1 MKSVAWAVFAVIC
14 VLYAVGAYFG
24 WLTRSQHNGGSWGTG
39 SLAPS
44 IAFALTTLMFPL
56 VGVLIATRRPG
67 NSIAWL
73 LLGIGL
79 CWGLDAVASSTATY
93 GLDMHHGSQQA
104 ARVAAAFDNV
114 LWLPAIGLTGTF
126 LILLFPDGHLLSPR
140 WRWVAWLAAVTIVL
154 GSASIVFDPG
164 PMSDSSFPTA
174 VNPLGIEPLAGV
186 LAWSR
191 AIVILLPVAI
201 LGSAAS
207 LVVRFRRSRG
217 DDRLQMK
224 WLAAAAGLVAVIF
237 GGVEI
242 MSISLE
248 GPLNTVPQWLQVL
261 QDVAL
266 LSFCVIPIAIGFAV
280 LRYRLYEIDVI
291 IRRTLVY
298 TVLAAVLIG
307 LYLAGVTVLSAGL
320 QTITGQSGTLAV
332 TISTLAVA
340 AVFQPLRTPHPA
352 RRRSPPLPTE
362 IQRRSNA
369 PRSSAARC
377 ATRSNSTRSQRAC
390 STSST
395 SPSNPAPPASGSDPR
410 LHTPLLRVALGGG
423 REVSAEYVHLPRPL
437 ESIPIICV
445 PRAELDQR
453 RVRTQIVLSATSHS
467 VASGPIACRHR
478 ASRVLGVVSMRIL
491 RRSVAKRRPARC
503 GRIEALGSRWQL
515 DVGVLRGRFDR
526 DLEVASVAFHD
537 HLPHSLNLAV

>member
-1 MKSVAWAVFAVIC
+1 MKPAAWAIFVTIC
-14 VLYAVGAYFG
+14 ALYLVGGYFG

-44 IAFALTTLMFPL
+44 VAFALTTFLFPL

-93 GLDMHHGSQQA
+93 GLDMHHGSRQA
-104 ARVAAAFDNV
+104 ALVAAAFDNV

-140 WRWVAWLAAVTIVL
+140 WRWVAWLAAVTIAL
-154 GSASIVFDPG
+154 GSATIVFDPG
-164 PMSDSSFPTA
+164 AMSDSSFPTA

-201 LGSAAS
+201 LGSAVS
-207 LVVRFRRSRG
+207 LVVRFRRSFG

-224 WLAAAAGLVAVIF
+224 WLASAAGLVAVIF
-237 GGVEI
+237 GAVEI

-266 LSFCVIPIAIGFAV
+266 LSFCLIPISIGFAV

-291 IRRTLVY
+291 IRRTLIY
-298 TVLAAVLIG
+298 TFLAAVVSRALPRR
-307 LYLAGVTVLSAGL
+307 YNHPQRSPPDDHRTVGDTRGHHLNPGRGSRL
-320 QTITGQSGTLAV
+320 P
-332 TISTLAVA
+332 A
-340 AVFQPLRTPHPA
+340 ATRPDPT
-352 RRRSPPLPTE
+352 RRRSPLLPPE
-362 IQRRSNA
+362 VQRRTD
-369 PRSSAARC
+369 PRHDLRVASE
-377 ATRSNSTRSQRAC
+377 TRSNSTRSPPAY

-395 SPSNPAPPASGSDPR
+395 
-410 LHTPLLRVALGGG
+410 
-423 REVSAEYVHLPRPL
+423 
-437 ESIPIICV
+437 
-445 PRAELDQR
+445 
-453 RVRTQIVLSATSHS
+453 
-467 VASGPIACRHR
+467 
-478 ASRVLGVVSMRIL
+478 
-491 RRSVAKRRPARC
+491 
-503 GRIEALGSRWQL
+503 
-515 DVGVLRGRFDR
+515 
-526 DLEVASVAFHD
+526 
-537 HLPHSLNLAV
+537 

>member
-1 MKSVAWAVFAVIC
+1 MGTRMKSVAWAIFAVIC
-14 VLYAVGAYFG
+14 LLYTVGAYFG

-44 IAFALTTLMFPL
+44 IAFALTTLMFPV

-67 NSIAWL
+67 NSIAWM

-126 LILLFPDGHLLSPR
+126 LILLFPGGHLLSPR
-140 WRWVAWLAAVTIVL
+140 WRLVAWLAAVTIAL
-154 GSASIVFDPG
+154 GAATIIFDPG

-186 LAWSR
+186 LAWAR

-201 LGSAAS
+201 VASAAS

-224 WLAAAAGLVAVIF
+224 WLATAAGLVAVIF
-237 GGVEI
+237 GAVEI

-266 LSFCVIPIAIGFAV
+266 LSFCLIPISIGFAV

-307 LYLAGVTVLSAGL
+307 LYLGGVAILSAVL
-320 QTITGQSGTLAV
+320 QAITGQSGTLAV

-340 AVFQPLRTPHPA
+340 AVFQPLRRRIQHTVDHRLYRPKYNAAQTLHVFSGRLRDQIELDTLSAGVLDVVNATLQPRSASLWLRPA
-352 RRRSPPLPTE
+352 SPPGV
-362 IQRRSNA
+362 
-369 PRSSAARC
+369 
-377 ATRSNSTRSQRAC
+377 RAK
-390 STSST
+390 T
-395 SPSNPAPPASGSDPR
+395 PPPG
-410 LHTPLLRVALGGG
+410 
-423 REVSAEYVHLPRPL
+423 
-437 ESIPIICV
+437 
-445 PRAELDQR
+445 
-453 RVRTQIVLSATSHS
+453 
-467 VASGPIACRHR
+467 
-478 ASRVLGVVSMRIL
+478 
-491 RRSVAKRRPARC
+491 
-503 GRIEALGSRWQL
+503 
-515 DVGVLRGRFDR
+515 
-526 DLEVASVAFHD
+526 
-537 HLPHSLNLAV
+537 